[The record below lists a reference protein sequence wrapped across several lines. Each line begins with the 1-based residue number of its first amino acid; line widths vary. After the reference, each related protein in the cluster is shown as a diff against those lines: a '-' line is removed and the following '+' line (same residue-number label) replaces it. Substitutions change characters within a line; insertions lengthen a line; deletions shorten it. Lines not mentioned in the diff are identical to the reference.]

1 MYLKGNG
8 AKEIAMK
15 LNERYPTLSRW
26 SKNRILYI
34 LKNETYTGT
43 FVWNKNS
50 SVNDNNVVR
59 VKDSHP
65 AIIDKEDFF
74 KVQKMIYS
82 RRPKTTNPKVLK
94 TENIL
99 NGLIYCSSCK
109 KAFSSNSAKSGDFH
123 YYLCSTKSK
132 SGKSACNQKAL
143 NVDKFDSFII
153 KVIKDRI
160 ITEENVRKLIH
171 LVRQELENLMEKYA
185 SDLIYIDHVLEDKK
199 KRVDKLFDTI
209 ETSDLDISDITPRIK
224 RLNGEIE
231 KLEEEKARLE
241 AKLSQREI
249 PDLDDDELEPYIK
262 DFTRTLNMGS
272 LFEKKSFIRSFIK
285 RIWID
290 YPTATIEYT
299 VPINK
304 GKGPDNGKKE
314 VLALAKNGLPKETRT

>member
-1 MYLKGNG
+1 MYIKGKG
-8 AKEIAMK
+8 AKDIAMT
-15 LNERYPTLSRW
+15 LNKDCPTLSRW

-34 LKNETYTGT
+34 LRNETYTGT

-50 SVNDNNVVR
+50 SVNDDEIIR

-65 AIIDKEDFF
+65 AIIGQEDFL

-82 RRPKTTNPKVLK
+82 RRPKITNPKVLR

-99 NGLIYCSSCK
+99 NGLIYCGSCK

-132 SGKSACNQKAL
+132 SGKAQCSQKSL
-143 NVDKFDSFII
+143 NVEKFDSFI
-153 KVIKDRI
+153 VRI
-160 ITEENVRKLIH
+160 IKERILTEENVRELIH
-171 LVRQELENLMEKYA
+171 LIKEEMESLKEKYTA
-185 SDLIYIDHVLEDKK
+185 DLIYLDHTLADKK

-231 KLEEEKARLE
+231 KLEEDRARLE
-241 AKLSQREI
+241 AKLSQRDF
-249 PDLDDDELEPYIK
+249 PDLDDEELKPYIK
-262 DFTRTLNMGS
+262 DFTRILSMGS
-272 LFEKKSFIRSFIK
+272 LFEQKSFIRSFIK

-304 GKGPDNGKKE
+304 GNGPDNGKKE
-314 VLALAKNGLPKETRT
+314 VLALAKNRLTA